1 MRSRMVTRV
10 TVSQCI
16 GVMLVAFLATP
27 GFAQETHSPLP
38 PIRRIEKADAS
49 LDSTFT
55 TVSVVRTLSSGQLLV
70 LDIRGQRI
78 ALVDPDLRNMRLIA
92 DTSGKA
98 PTPFL
103 GVGGFIPGRGDTT
116 FFVDTRSLALVSIDR
131 EGKFG
136 RAMAIPSAASGAA
149 LSGGTRGFPGFDAA
163 GRLVFRGQ
171 FPIPPLP
178 SVGKDGFVEMPVSDL
193 PHPLVRLDLTSRV
206 LDTVTSFR
214 AAASQMAFQRDPE
227 GRASIYA
234 TDNPLPVADDW
245 AVLPNGNITVVRVTD
260 YHVDYYGAD
269 GRVRAGPK
277 IPWDWKRLDDGMK
290 IAFIDSVKTNMQ
302 RIDPSR
308 EYIVADS
315 KERAPAAMFG
325 LGLDG
330 KPLSSNRGVAEEA
343 APMMAGPPPRTS
355 GAAASA
361 PPRPRPV
368 FLISPDKLPDY
379 APPFA
384 PGAARA
390 DGEGKLWIRT
400 SQSFDGASLY
410 HVVDTDG
417 RLVDRVIVP
426 AGRVVVGFG
435 PNGAVYL
442 AVRSGAGTKLERI
455 AIEGAGR
462 TR

>member
-1 MRSRMVTRV
+1 LRATSARRTRAPRS
-10 TVSQCI
+10 
-16 GVMLVAFLATP
+16 
-27 GFAQETHSPLP
+27 P
-38 PIRRIEKADAS
+38 PIRVYQKSDAA
-49 LDSTFT
+49 LDYVFT
-55 TVSVVRTLSSGQLLV
+55 TVSVVRTLSSGKLLV
-70 LDIRGQRI
+70 LDVRGQRI
-78 ALVDPDLRNMRLIA
+78 GLVEPDLGGVRMIA

-116 FFVDTRSLALVSIDR
+116 FFVDTRSLALVAIDR
-131 EGKFG
+131 DGKFG

-149 LSGGTRGFPGFDAA
+149 LSGGTRGFPGFDGA

-178 SVGKDGFVEMPVSDL
+178 SVGKDGFVEMPVADL
-193 PHPLVRLDLTSRV
+193 PNPLVRLDLSSRV

-214 AAASQMAFQRDPE
+214 TATSQMAFQRDPE
-227 GRASIYA
+227 GRASIYS

-245 AVLPNGNITVVRVTD
+245 AVLPDGTVAVVRVMD
-260 YHVDYYGAD
+260 YHVDYYDAA
-269 GRVRAGPK
+269 GRLRAGPK
-277 IPWDWKRLDDGMK
+277 LPWDWQRLDDAMK
-290 IAFIDSVKTNMQ
+290 VAFIDSVKTNMMK
-302 RIDPSR
+302 IDPSR

-330 KPLSSNRGVAEEA
+330 KPLSSNRGISEEA
-343 APMMAGPPPRTS
+343 APMMAGTAPRNA

-368 FLISPDKLPDY
+368 FLMSPDKLPDY

-384 PGAARA
+384 PGAVRV
-390 DGEGKLWIRT
+390 DGEGRLWIRT
-400 SQSFDGASLY
+400 SKSFDGASLY
-410 HVVDTDG
+410 HVVDREG
-417 RLVDRVIVP
+417 RLVDRVMLP

-435 PNGAVYL
+435 PQGAVYL
-442 AVRSGAGTKLERI
+442 AVRSGAGTRLERI
-455 AIEGAGR
+455 TISGAVKR
-462 TR
+462 P